1 MSMTRA
7 IALAIPLAL
16 FAGTAVPAADP
27 EGGSWTQLARH
38 LPGEGEAQAKRRSAP
53 RATSVW
59 TQWRGPNGSGIAAD
73 ASVPLEWDAA
83 SNRNIL
89 WKTQIE
95 GRGHSSPVVWGDRV
109 FLTTAIEGE
118 VIPGAKAPP
127 HQLGGEEF
135 KHPDA
140 LGADRRHTL
149 KVIAIDRSTGA
160 VAWSKVAYDG
170 PMYDDRHQ
178 ASSYASPTVA
188 VDAERVYAYFGSPG
202 LYVYDHAGAQLWT
215 RDVGDIK
222 TIGMGVG
229 TSPVLWSG
237 RVFIQADE
245 DEGKESF
252 LVALDAKDGK
262 EAWRVARPIQAS
274 WTTPLVI
281 EEKGGGALLV
291 TAGNEWIIAY
301 DPASG
306 RELWKVEGLASNAIH
321 VPLHA
326 DGMVYLTAGYPAKVL
341 KALELQPDGKAPR
354 VAWTYN
360 KGIAYVPSN
369 LLYGGRVYLTNDQG
383 VLTCLDART
392 GALVYEG
399 GRPPAQG
406 HYMASLVAVGDK
418 ILMISRDGDGSW
430 IKAGP
435 VHEVLAQ
442 NSVDEPVY
450 ATPAIVGDHLYLRG
464 ERHLFA
470 IGKSST

>member
-7 IALAIPLAL
+7 NHLLAIYIASVAGSAVLA
-16 FAGTAVPAADP
+16 AEPDRDAWA
-27 EGGSWTQLARH
+27 
-38 LPGEGEAQAKRRSAP
+38 
-53 RATSVW
+53 
-59 TQWRGPNGSGIAAD
+59 QWRGPGGSGIAAPAD
-73 ASVPLEWDAA
+73 VPLEWDATT
-83 SNRNIL
+83 SRNIQ
-89 WKTQIE
+89 WKTEIE

-118 VIPGAKAPP
+118 VIAGAKAPP
-127 HQLGGEEF
+127 HMMEGEEF

-149 KVIAIDRSTGA
+149 KVIAIDRGTGA

-170 PMYDDRHQ
+170 AMYDDRHK
-178 ASSYASPTVA
+178 ASSFASPTVA
-188 VDAERVYAYFGSPG
+188 TDGERVFAYFGSPG
-202 LYVYDHAGAQLWT
+202 LYVYDLAGNQLWT

-229 TSPVLWSG
+229 TSPVLSAG

-262 EAWRVARPIQAS
+262 ESWRVKRPIQAS
-274 WTTPLVI
+274 WTTPVVVADPAGVEQLI
-281 EEKGGGALLV
+281 
-291 TAGNEWIIAY
+291 TAGNEQIIAY

-306 RELWKVEGLASNAIH
+306 RELWKVDGLASNAIH

-326 DGMVYLTAGYPAKVL
+326 DGMVFVTAGYPDKVL
-341 KALELQPDGKAPR
+341 KALELQPDGKPPR

-360 KGIAYVPSN
+360 KGIAYVASN
-369 LLYGGRVYLTNDQG
+369 LLYEGRVYLTNDQG
-383 VLTCLDART
+383 VLTCLDAKT
-392 GALVYEG
+392 GELIYEG
-399 GRPPAQG
+399 GRAPAQG
-406 HYMASLVAVGDK
+406 FYMASLVAVGGK
-418 ILMISRDGDGSW
+418 ILMINRDGDGGW
-430 IKAGP
+430 VKAGP

-442 NSVDEPVY
+442 NTVDEPVY
-450 ATPAIVGDHLYLRG
+450 ATPAIVGDRIYIRG

-470 IGKSST
+470 IAKTAG